1 MQRHAFWVPASWG
14 LEEWPKE
21 QISLNLNYKVNFKD
35 FKENFVCLLKMKHIK
50 HIRFDFIRSPGS
62 CPRVEIWGIPYDQIG
77 DLGLVG
83 PKGQIPLDSS
93 RAWGFAMR
101 NKHQA

>member
-1 MQRHAFWVPASWG
+1 MSYLHEWHMQRHAFWVPASWG

-21 QISLNLNYKVNFKD
+21 QISLNLNNKVNFKD

-62 CPRVEIWGIPYDQIG
+62 CPRVEIWGIPWG
-77 DLGLVG
+77 VG
-83 PKGQIPLDSS
+83 GQKMSFSENQRYMVRELLT
-93 RAWGFAMR
+93 
-101 NKHQA
+101 